1 MKSIKLVC
9 SYFVFF
15 LSILGAAQSA
25 YAQTDSFININTAS
39 VEELQQMKGVGE
51 TRAQAIVAYRDQ
63 NGPFEQVDDLL
74 EVNGIGESTLARNQ
88 DVLKVD

>member
-9 SYFVFF
+9 SYLALF
-15 LSILGAAQSA
+15 LSMLGAVQSA
-25 YAQTDSFININTAS
+25 YAQTDSLININTAS

-63 NGPFEQVDDLL
+63 NGPFEQVEDLL
-74 EVNGIGESTLARNQ
+74 EVNGIGESTLARNL